1 MLNWPSFS
9 RSGSVYAFLIN
20 ESFHHSLE
28 HFVVKL
34 KFQPNTAFTTYRYN
48 LHGKEEMENPKAS
61 ADHQPEPRDTYRV
74 AYIIH
79 FLLGAGNLLP
89 WNAFITAVD
98 YFGCLYPAKHVEKVF
113 SVGYMSSS
121 VLVLV
126 VMMSSGCCSTKLT
139 RRFRLNM
146 GFSMYLLALMVA
158 PTIDWVSHG
167 SWSVEKRNTA
177 YFVTVAAVVTCGLA
191 DGLIAGCLIGSA
203 GKLPKQYMQAIFAGT
218 ASSGVLVSILRIIT
232 KASLPQTPEGLRA
245 SAHFYFIVS
254 ATIQFCCIFCC
265 NLLYKLPVMQQHYRI
280 LGDDPF
286 CSRPQF
292 WTVAR
297 KIWWPALGILMIYV
311 VTLSIFPGFIAEDL
325 ESKLLRDWYP
335 VLLITVYNVAD
346 FMGKSLTAIYV
357 LQSIKKATWGC
368 IARLLF
374 YPLFTACLHGPKWL
388 KGEIP
393 VAGLTFMLGLT
404 NGYLT
409 SVLMI
414 LAPKT
419 VPVSEAE
426 LSAIVLV
433 VFLGIGLFSGS
444 VLGWFWVI

>member
-1 MLNWPSFS
+1 M
-9 RSGSVYAFLIN
+9 
-20 ESFHHSLE
+20 
-28 HFVVKL
+28 
-34 KFQPNTAFTTYRYN
+34 Q
-48 LHGKEEMENPKAS
+48 EMENPKAS
-61 ADHQPEPRDTYRV
+61 TDHQLEPRDTYRV
-74 AYIIH
+74 AYVIH

-98 YFGCLYPAKHVEKVF
+98 YFGYLYPAKHVEKVF
-113 SVGYMSSS
+113 SVGYMSTS

-126 VMMSSGCCSTKLT
+126 VMMSSGSCCGTNLVLT

-146 GFSMYLLALMVA
+146 GFSMFLLSLMVA
-158 PTIDWVSHG
+158 PTIDWVWQG
-167 SWSVEKRNTA
+167 GWSEEKQNAA
-177 YFVTVAAVVTCGLA
+177 YFVTVTAVVICGLA
-191 DGLIAGCLIGSA
+191 DGLIAGSLIGSA

-218 ASSGVLVSILRIIT
+218 ASSGVLVSLLRITT

-254 ATIQFCCIFCC
+254 ATIQLCCILCC

-297 KIWWPALGILMIYV
+297 KICWPALGILMIYV
-311 VTLSIFPGFIAEDL
+311 VTLSIFPGFIAENL
-325 ESKLLRDWYP
+325 ESKFLQDWYP

-357 LQSIKKATWGC
+357 LQSIKKATWAC
-368 IARLLF
+368 ISRLLF

-393 VAGLTFMLGLT
+393 VVVLTFMLGLT

-433 VFLGIGLFSGS
+433 VFLGIGLVSGS
-444 VLGWFWVI
+444 VLGWFWII

>member
-1 MLNWPSFS
+1 MQ
-9 RSGSVYAFLIN
+9 
-20 ESFHHSLE
+20 
-28 HFVVKL
+28 K
-34 KFQPNTAFTTYRYN
+34 
-48 LHGKEEMENPKAS
+48 MENPKAS
-61 ADHQPEPRDTYRV
+61 ADQPEPRDTYKI

-98 YFGCLYPAKHVEKVF
+98 YFGYLYPAKHVEKVF
-113 SVGYMSSS
+113 AVGYMSSS
-121 VLVLV
+121 LLVLV
-126 VMMSSGCCSTKLT
+126 VIMSSGCCSRKLT
-139 RRFRLNM
+139 HRYRMNM
-146 GFSMYLLALMVA
+146 GFSMFIVSLMVA
-158 PTIDWVSHG
+158 PTIDWAWHS
-167 SWSVEKRNTA
+167 SWSKERENAA
-177 YFVTVAAVVTCGLA
+177 YLVTVAAVVICGLA
-191 DGLIAGCLIGSA
+191 DGMIAGSLIGSA

-232 KASLPQTPEGLRA
+232 KASLPQTPQGLRA

-254 ATIQFCCIFCC
+254 TTILLCCILCC
-265 NLLYKLPVMQQHYRI
+265 NLLYKLPVIQQHRR
-280 LGDDPF
+280 LLRDDPI
-286 CSRPQF
+286 CSIPQF

-297 KIWWPALGILMIYV
+297 KICWPAFGILMIYI
-311 VTLSIFPGFIAEDL
+311 VTLSIFPGFIAENL

-357 LQSIKKATWGC
+357 LQSIKKATWAC
-368 IARLLF
+368 ISRLLF

-388 KGEIP
+388 KSEIL
-393 VAGLTFMLGLT
+393 VVVLTFLLGLT

-414 LAPKT
+414 LGPKT

-433 VFLGIGLFSGS
+433 VFLGIGLVSGS
-444 VLGWFWVI
+444 VLGWFWII

>member
-1 MLNWPSFS
+1 
-9 RSGSVYAFLIN
+9 
-20 ESFHHSLE
+20 
-28 HFVVKL
+28 
-34 KFQPNTAFTTYRYN
+34 
-48 LHGKEEMENPKAS
+48 MENPKAS
-61 ADHQPEPRDTYRV
+61 ADQPEPRDDYKV

-89 WNAFITAVD
+89 WNAFITAAD
-98 YFGCLYPAKHVEKVF
+98 YFGYLYPTKHVEKVF

-126 VMMSSGCCSTKLT
+126 VMISSGCCSRKLSH
-139 RRFRLNM
+139 RFKMNM
-146 GFSMYLLALMVA
+146 GFSMFILSLMVA
-158 PTIDWVSHG
+158 PTIDWAWHS
-167 SWSVEKRNTA
+167 SWSKERQNAT
-177 YFVTVAAVVTCGLA
+177 YFVTVAAVVICGLA
-191 DGLIAGCLIGSA
+191 DGLIAGSLIGSA

-232 KASLPQTPEGLRA
+232 KASLPQTPQGLRA
-245 SAHFYFIVS
+245 SAHLYFIVS
-254 ATIQFCCIFCC
+254 TVILLCCILCC
-265 NLLYKLPVMQQHYRI
+265 NLLYKLPVMQQHYR
-280 LGDDPF
+280 LLQDDPF
-286 CSRPQF
+286 CSRQQF

-297 KIWWPALGILMIYV
+297 KVCWPALGVLMIYI
-311 VTLSIFPGFIAEDL
+311 VTLSIFPGFIAENL
-325 ESKLLRDWYP
+325 ESKLLQDWYP

-357 LQSIKKATWGC
+357 LQSIKKATLTC
-368 IARLLF
+368 ISRLLF

-393 VAGLTFMLGLT
+393 VVVLTFMLGLS

-409 SVLMI
+409 SLLMI
-414 LAPKT
+414 LGPKM

-433 VFLGIGLFSGS
+433 VFLGIGLVSGS
-444 VLGWFWVI
+444 VLGWFWII